1 MNRGSNNVTPRCKPV
16 QGRRRVNANKPWW
29 TNERNVSIWITRSY
43 PRFALNVRGCNLFI
57 NLSPPL
63 WRREE
68 EGRKC
73 SLHGGFSSFFS
84 FSFFF
89 LFFFFFS
96 TNVVATLVNSRMW
109 QYGWMW
115 QWLDG
120 GYTHGFSHGGKFQSA
135 FSLPHSSF
143 LSNSLISLNILSIT
157 FQFALSPTIHRAHL
171 YSRSFASGFYQARC
185 RGARHIHKEHSQV
198 TLEAVVEA
206 RDNNKNRTVNVSL
219 LIPGSIVGRALRRVL
234 SNYLQRC
241 ASRITNR

>member
-1 MNRGSNNVTPRCKPV
+1 MKKG
-16 QGRRRVNANKPWW
+16 GRRKEVFFTR
-29 TNERNVSIWITRSY
+29 WI
-43 PRFALNVRGCNLFI
+43 FLLF
-57 NLSPPL
+57 
-63 WRREE
+63 
-68 EGRKC
+68 
-73 SLHGGFSSFFS
+73 FF
-84 FSFFF
+84 FFF
-89 LFFFFFS
+89 LPFLFFFFS
-96 TNVVATLVNSRMW
+96 TNVVAILVNSRMW

-198 TLEAVVEA
+198 TLEAVVKA

-241 ASRITNR
+241 TSRITNR